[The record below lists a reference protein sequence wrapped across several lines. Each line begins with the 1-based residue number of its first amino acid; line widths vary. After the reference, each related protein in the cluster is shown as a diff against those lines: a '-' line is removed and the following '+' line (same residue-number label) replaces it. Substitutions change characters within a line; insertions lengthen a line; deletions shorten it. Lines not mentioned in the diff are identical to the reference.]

1 VKKWKDLVDAFIRQY
16 KFNID
21 VNPDRSSLSAME
33 KDKKE
38 FIREYV
44 QRWREAAGHVK
55 PSLLKM
61 R

>member
-1 VKKWKDLVDAFIRQY
+1 
-16 KFNID
+16 
-21 VNPDRSSLSAME
+21 ME